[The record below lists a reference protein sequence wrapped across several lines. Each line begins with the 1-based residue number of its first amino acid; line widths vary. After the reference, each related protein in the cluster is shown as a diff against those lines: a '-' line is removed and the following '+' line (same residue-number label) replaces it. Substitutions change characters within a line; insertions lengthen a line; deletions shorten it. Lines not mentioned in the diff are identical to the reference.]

1 LELKVNNVA
10 VWEKGDF
17 VFAVQEILRV
27 DIPRI
32 AAFVV
37 FLVL

>member
-1 LELKVNNVA
+1 VA

-17 VFAVQEILRV
+17 VSAVQEVLRV

-32 AAFVV
+32 AASA

>member
-1 LELKVNNVA
+1 

-17 VFAVQEILRV
+17 VLAVQEILRM

-32 AAFVV
+32 AACVV